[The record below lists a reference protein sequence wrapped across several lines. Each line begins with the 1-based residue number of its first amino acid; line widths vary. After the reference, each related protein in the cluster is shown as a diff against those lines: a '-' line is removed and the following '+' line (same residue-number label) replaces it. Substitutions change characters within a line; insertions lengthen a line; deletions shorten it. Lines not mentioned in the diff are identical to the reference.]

1 MSIAPIRAPIAQAT
15 PEQQLL
21 TPKQVAHALGLDQVA
36 QDSERAVR
44 EMARRGELRAVRVGK
59 WTMIDAA
66 SVDRFI
72 RGERRCES

>member
-1 MSIAPIRAPIAQAT
+1 VAPEITSAPT
-15 PEQQLL
+15 PEQRLL
-21 TPKQVAHALGLDQVA
+21 APAQVAHILGLDRVTRDGA
-36 QDSERAVR
+36 RAVR

-72 RGERRCES
+72 DPTKGHA